1 MRVKRGTTHNKRRK
15 NLLAKTKGYKWGRK
29 NKIKLAKTAAIKAGA
44 HAYRD
49 RKKKKINFR
58 SLWNIKI
65 NAAARQHDLTYS
77 KLMKALKDKKID
89 LDRRSLAD
97 LAENEPKVFE
107 ALVKEVV
114 K

>member
-1 MRVKRGTTHNKRRK
+1 MRVKRGTTHVKRRK
-15 NLLAKTKGYKWGRK
+15 NLLAKTKGYRWGRK
-29 NKIKLAKTAAIKAGA
+29 KKIKLATTAAIKAGA

-49 RKKKKINFR
+49 RKKKKSTFR

-65 NAAARQHDLTYS
+65 NAATRQNGLTYS
-77 KLMKALKDKKID
+77 KFMKALRDKEIR
-89 LDRRSLAD
+89 LDRRSLSD

-107 ALVKEVV
+107 ALVKEVI